1 MVVLRRRSI
10 LANNNDTIH
19 LTEEMVEYMYKVFGE
34 NYELLRSK
42 DRTQKTAKDQINN
55 QIMKETGI
63 KATGL
68 RDYWRVYWHF
78 EENIKLNSAEI
89 GPEIF
94 KGFLKK
100 IEEERPRD
108 YLVQCL
114 MHCYEYLTVTHK
126 GKPRIP
132 VRSVCQEFADRIS
145 LELNFYDTVP
155 LEKIKKYWEYS
166 NISSEE
172 DDETTTVEDLNYE
185 YRPEEM
191 ICTEAAP
198 PRMLQIGLN
207 EDSTGDNSNSG
218 KKIIN
223 ADNPEQAA
231 KKEKNK
237 KIKGY
242 YGEEL
247 VCNIERKMLKKLGIL
262 DEDHVPNHI
271 AKKKDGY
278 GYDITS
284 YRKSDDGKIYPIYI
298 EVKTTSGKKETPFF
312 ISEKEIQASEEYG
325 DKYYLYRIYNLDVK
339 SKDVYYYV
347 LNGNMRKK
355 LKLTSHIYVVSWK

>member
-1 MVVLRRRSI
+1 MED
-10 LANNNDTIH
+10 NNNTIH
-19 LTEEMVEYMYKVFGE
+19 LTKEIVDYMYEAFRD

-42 DRTQKTAKDQINN
+42 DRSKKEAKNQLKE
-55 QIMKETGI
+55 QIMHTTGI

-94 KGFLKK
+94 KGFLRR
-100 IEEERPRD
+100 IEEDRPRD
-108 YLVQCL
+108 YLIQCL
-114 MHCYEYLTVTHK
+114 MQCYEYLTVTHK

-132 VRSVCQEFADRIS
+132 LRSVCQEFADRIN

-155 LEKIKKYWEYS
+155 HEKIKKFWEA
-166 NISSEE
+166 NNTFLAE
-172 DDETTTVEDLNYE
+172 DETTTVEDLNYE

-191 ICTEAAP
+191 ICSETTP
-198 PRMLQIGLN
+198 PRLLRIGF
-207 EDSTGDNSNSG
+207 DKDNNCSSKTNGKRITNS
-218 KKIIN
+218 
-223 ADNPEQAA
+223 DNPEQAA
-231 KKEKNK
+231 KKERNK
-237 KIKGY
+237 KKKGY

-247 VCNIERKMLKKLGIL
+247 VCNIERKILEKLGIL
-262 DEDHVPNHI
+262 DEEHEPNHI

-278 GYDITS
+278 GYDIIS
-284 YRKSDDGKIYPIYI
+284 YRKTEDGKIYPIYI

-312 ISEKEIQASEEYG
+312 ISENEIQASEDCG

-339 SKDVYYYV
+339 SKEVNYYV
-347 LNGNMRKK
+347 LNGNMRER
-355 LKLTSHIYVVSWK
+355 LKLTARVYVASWE